1 LFWHRSDNVDV
12 EKALMA
18 CGKAANARFKA
29 LLLAH
34 QSRREGVFGENAIPM
49 VNA

>member
-1 LFWHRSDNVDV
+1 
-12 EKALMA
+12 MA